1 MSLVQR
7 GGSINDTVHIYIL
20 YTCTKAYQR
29 TKQEIHW
36 YTHIPTLKSTDV
48 YDVKCIKH
56 APREQTSNQCTNNN
70 AIAEE
75 EYTIDQALV

>member
-1 MSLVQR
+1 MYKSIPKDKTRNSLV
-7 GGSINDTVHIYIL
+7 
-20 YTCTKAYQR
+20 YTD
-29 TKQEIHW
+29 
-36 YTHIPTLKSTDV
+36 IPTLKSTDV

-70 AIAEE
+70 AIAQE